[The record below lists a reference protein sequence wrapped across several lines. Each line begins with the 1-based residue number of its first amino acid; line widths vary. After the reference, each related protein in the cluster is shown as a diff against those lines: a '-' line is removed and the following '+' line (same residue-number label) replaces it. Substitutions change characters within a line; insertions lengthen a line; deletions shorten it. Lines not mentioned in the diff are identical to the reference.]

1 MSMKKKDPLAAIDL
15 IPRELLP
22 AALAR
27 IASRLLEAQAAKPN
41 GDRLLTPDQAAE
53 RLGVSV
59 KWVYRHQDDLGAVRL
74 SGRALRIP
82 AARLEAYVAQ
92 QD

>member
-1 MSMKKKDPLAAIDL
+1 MKTKDPLTILDE
-15 IPRELLP
+15 IPPELLP

-27 IASRLLEAQAAKPN
+27 IASRILEAQTAKPN
-41 GDRLLTPDQAAE
+41 GDRLLTPDEAAM
-53 RLGVSV
+53 RLGVST
-59 KWVYRHQDDLGAVRL
+59 KWVYRHQDELGAIRL

-82 AARLEAYVAQ
+82 EAQLDAYVAQ